1 MMRKTRKK
9 AGFIADNKYLSLQIF
24 ENEKEE
30 EEEELFLVESI
41 EKFHD
46 FFFAFKS
53 VAVIVVELSSKTR
66 RLNHLCPSCNS
77 LSNTLSVYTNNLS

>member
-1 MMRKTRKK
+1 MRKTRKK

-30 EEEELFLVESI
+30 EEELFLVESI

-53 VAVIVVELSSKTR
+53 VAVIVVEAARPEDSTIFVPPVI
-66 RLNHLCPSCNS
+66 LCPTHYLFTQIICRSIS
-77 LSNTLSVYTNNLS
+77 